1 MMARSTTLQSKAG
14 YIDARPFTTSS
25 TNPLATHG
33 RTIHARPDHTS
44 GSKRRF
50 DDVRLGSAPTL
61 EVDIH
66 REPAKVPKWRFARA
80 SITSGRPT
88 NRHSVSHSASGGVP
102 NGPTAWLEFAVAGLP
117 LFGQSGRQ

>member
-1 MMARSTTLQSKAG
+1 MRRDGGSVFPAHANTGDPLSVNEHARALISMMARSTTLQSKAG

-80 SITSGRPT
+80 SI
-88 NRHSVSHSASGGVP
+88 
-102 NGPTAWLEFAVAGLP
+102 
-117 LFGQSGRQ
+117 